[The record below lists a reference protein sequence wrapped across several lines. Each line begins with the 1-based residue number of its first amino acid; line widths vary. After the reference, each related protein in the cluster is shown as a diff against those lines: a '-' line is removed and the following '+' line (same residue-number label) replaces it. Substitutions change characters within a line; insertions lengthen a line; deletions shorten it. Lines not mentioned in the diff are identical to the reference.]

1 MAATEHPPGRS
12 CGSSCACAA
21 EGGGGRHPALGRRLG
36 VSGVVRSA
44 GGAAASSAQGDDW
57 SRLPRS
63 GARKAQLRT
72 QGGGD
77 SRNFSTQPFAGL
89 QSCLLLPLTA
99 PVSGLAL
106 QDCLQRPSLDHCLG
120 RPELTRVSSRWQS
133 SGGFIAGRLAF
144 WELCVQKDRCTRW
157 GGRTFKVSRSQR

>member
-1 MAATEHPPGRS
+1 MRRRGWRQQAPRPWPPPRRVR
-12 CGSSCACAA
+12 CREKH
-21 EGGGGRHPALGRRLG
+21 EGEA
-36 VSGVVRSA
+36 S
-44 GGAAASSAQGDDW
+44 SSAQGDDW

-77 SRNFSTQPFAGL
+77 SRNFSTQQFVGV

-99 PVSGLAL
+99 PSRVWLSRTASSAQAWITAWGDLSYHPCPAGGRVPVVSRREAW
-106 QDCLQRPSLDHCLG
+106 
-120 RPELTRVSSRWQS
+120 PESFACRRT
-133 SGGFIAGRLAF
+133 G
-144 WELCVQKDRCTRW
+144 CTPW